1 MRLKRLQTAAMVV
14 MVIFF
19 LINFYSSF
27 ISKRIFAILVFWDFL
42 KRSMAVIN
50 FDFYFWRAPQVL
62 LSNLIEKALRP
73 SRAPCNC
80 GRPAISLLKKC

>member
-42 KRSMAVIN
+42 KRST
-50 FDFYFWRAPQVL
+50 PVL
-62 LSNLIEKALRP
+62 GGSSSD
-73 SRAPCNC
+73 SRA
-80 GRPAISLLKKC
+80 RTMHVF